1 MLSLKPNLDFA
12 KRYVEEQTLRQLL
25 DYIGKD
31 PGKNLP
37 RIASL
42 ARLVARAEHHRR
54 HVDMILR
61 HHQENPVIRDFIHR
75 LFTRTHPKVKERLL
89 YNWFIN
95 AQIIGI
101 PRQRQLSEQLGINI
115 PNFFLIDP
123 TSSCNL
129 ACTGCWAGRYAP
141 KDVLGFETLD
151 RLLKEA
157 KELGIY
163 WVVMSGGEP
172 FKYPRLIELCSRHSD
187 MAFMLYTNGTLIT
200 EKVAD
205 AILNA
210 GNMTPSFSL
219 EGWREA
225 TDARRG
231 PGVFDRVMRAMD
243 LLRERGMVFGV
254 SVTITRHNLDE
265 IVSDAF
271 IDFLLEKGVTYGWS
285 FHYVPVGRN
294 PDPDLMITPEQRAY
308 LAERIPYIRMHK
320 GLMIADFWND
330 GELTGGCIAGGR
342 RYFHITAAGDV
353 EPCAFAHFAMDNI
366 KEKSLKD
373 VLSSPLFKAY
383 QKRQP
388 FAENLLRP
396 CPIIDCPAALRAIVA
411 ESGARPTHEGADAI
425 LFGDLAA
432 ALDRRS
438 AAWAEVA
445 DPIWEARQ
453 TARQQAEKSAAA
465 G

>member
-1 MLSLKPNLDFA
+1 VLSLKPNLDFA
-12 KRYVEEQTLRQLL
+12 KRYVEEQALRQFL
-25 DYIGKD
+25 DYISND
-31 PGKNLP
+31 PEKNLP

-42 ARLVARAEHHRR
+42 ARLVVREEHHKR
-54 HVDMILR
+54 HIDTILR
-61 HHQENPVIRDFIHR
+61 HYRENPVIRRFVNG
-75 LFTRTHPKVKERLL
+75 LLTGTHPRVKERLL

-95 AQIIGI
+95 AQVIGVS
-101 PRQRQLSEQLGINI
+101 RQRQLSEETGVNI
-115 PNFFLIDP
+115 PNFFLLDP
-123 TSSCNL
+123 TSRCNL
-129 ACTGCWAGRYAP
+129 ACEGCWAGRYAP
-141 KDVLGFETLD
+141 EDVLDFDTLD
-151 RLLKEA
+151 RLLREA

-172 FKYPRLIELCSRHSD
+172 LMYPRLVELCSRHSD

-200 EKVAD
+200 EQVAD
-205 AILNA
+205 AMLEA

-254 SVTITRHNLDE
+254 SVTITRHNLEE

-285 FHYVPVGRN
+285 FHYIPVGRN
-294 PDPDLMITPEQRAY
+294 PNPDLMITPEQRAY
-308 LAERIPYIRMHK
+308 LAERIPAIRMHK

-342 RYFHITAAGDV
+342 RYFHITASGDV
-353 EPCAFAHFAMDNI
+353 EPCAFAHFAVDNI
-366 KEKSLKD
+366 KDKSLKD
-373 VLSSPLFKAY
+373 ILASPLFKAY

-388 FAENLLRP
+388 FSENLLRP
-396 CPIIDCPAALRAIVA
+396 CPIIDCPSALREIVA
-411 ESGARPTHEGADAI
+411 ESGARPTHKGADAI
-425 LFGDLAA
+425 LSGELAA
-432 ALDRRS
+432 ALDRR
-438 AAWAEVA
+438 AEAWAEVA
-445 DPIWEARQ
+445 GPIWEARR
-453 TARQQAEKSAAA
+453 AAKAGAGRSAAVS
-465 G
+465 